1 MVVDAVQRYP
11 GLRYAMVISDIE
23 MPDMDGFETTRRIR
37 EELGLPAT
45 QLPIVALTA
54 NTNPVERQRC
64 IDAGMD
70 DVLDKP
76 MDLQTLVRS
85 VSRHVLKARV

>member
-1 MVVDAVQRYP
+1 MP
-11 GLRYAMVISDIE
+11 G
-23 MPDMDGFETTRRIR
+23 MDGYELTARIR
-37 EELGLPAT
+37 SEELPGKRM
-45 QLPIVALTA
+45 PIVAVTA
-54 NTNPVERQRC
+54 NALRGERERC

-85 VSRHVLKARV
+85 VSRHVLKARA